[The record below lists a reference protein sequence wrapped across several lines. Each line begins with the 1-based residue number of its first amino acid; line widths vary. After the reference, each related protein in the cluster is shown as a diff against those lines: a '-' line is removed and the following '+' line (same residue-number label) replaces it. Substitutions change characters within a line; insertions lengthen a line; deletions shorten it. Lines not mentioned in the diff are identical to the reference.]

1 MRLLRAGGFFMSVTR
16 INEFRAKAEKAE
28 ALRTFLAPV
37 IPMIAS
43 SAGCLSCQLL
53 QSRENPVRFV
63 VLEVW
68 DSVGSHQAAVRDIP
82 NEAFAEIMELLDGAP
97 LGEYY
102 RE

>member
-1 MRLLRAGGFFMSVTR
+1 MRVTR
-16 INEFRAKAEKAE
+16 INEFRAKDEKAE

-53 QSRENPVRFV
+53 QSHENPTRFV

-68 DSVGSHQAAVRDIP
+68 DSIESHQTAVRDIP
-82 NEAFAEIMELLDGAP
+82 DEAFAEVMELLDGAP
-97 LGEYY
+97 VGEYY